1 MNENRWKGTT
11 IRYDEEDR
19 AEHLSPGHLGCQGCG
34 AALGNRIVLKELGQ
48 NIVVTIPACCWSVI
62 DGPWPHHAMRVP
74 VYHTA
79 FETAAI
85 MAAGLQAGLEIQ
97 GKSAVVVAWAG
108 DGGTAD
114 IGFAAL
120 SAAAERNENILYI
133 CYDNE
138 AYMNTGIQRSG
149 LTPWGAWTS
158 TTPESAYNSR
168 PKKELLTI
176 LAAHHIPYAASA
188 SLAFPGD
195 LLRKTRKAKEKKGFR
210 FLHMFAPC
218 PPGWKSN
225 NEDTV
230 RLARLA
236 VECRV
241 FPLLEWEDEKWT
253 LNYSPAY
260 RPVSD
265 YLKLQG
271 RFAHLTP
278 EELKIFQEIVDMKW
292 AQWLSYH
299 QQSHRGIEDI
309 STIPPL

>member
-1 MNENRWKGTT
+1 MREQHWKGTT
-11 IRYDEEDR
+11 VRFDEEPR
-19 AEHLSPGHLGCQGCG
+19 SEWLASGHLACQGCG
-34 AALGNRIVLKELGQ
+34 AALGNRLILKELGP
-48 NIVVTIPACCWSVI
+48 NVVVTIPACCWSVI
-62 DGPWPHHAMRVP
+62 DGPWPHHAMRVA

-85 MAAGLQAGLEIQ
+85 MATGIQAGLKIQ
-97 GKSAVVVAWAG
+97 GKDALVVAWAG

-120 SAAAERNENILYI
+120 SGAAERNEDILYI

-158 TTPESAYNSR
+158 TTPQDFFNQR
-168 PKKELLTI
+168 PKKELLAI
-176 LAAHHIPYAASA
+176 LASHHIPYAASA

-195 LLRKTRKAKEKKGFR
+195 LIRKVKKAKEKQGFR
-210 FLHMFAPC
+210 FLHLLAPC
-218 PPGWKSN
+218 PPGWKTS

-236 VECRV
+236 VECRL

-253 LNYSPAY
+253 LSYAPPY

-271 RFAHLTP
+271 RFAHLSP
-278 EELKIFQEIVDMKW
+278 EHIQYLQKAVDDRW
-292 AQWLSYH
+292 EQWLSLH
-299 QQSHRGIEDI
+299 QASHLTTENIP
-309 STIPPL
+309 TIPPL